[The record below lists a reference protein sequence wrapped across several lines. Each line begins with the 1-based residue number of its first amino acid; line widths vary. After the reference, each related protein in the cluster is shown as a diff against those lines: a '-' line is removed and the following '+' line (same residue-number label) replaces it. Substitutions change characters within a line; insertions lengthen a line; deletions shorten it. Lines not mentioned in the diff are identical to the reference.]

1 ENLMQYLGYILLL
14 ALVAAIGFILFSP
27 MLKGWRT
34 QIFGYLTMG
43 AGALLPLA
51 GELVD
56 YLQTLDWRQYVL
68 ASDRKNLAVLAIV
81 GGVGL
86 VAGILGPM
94 ATGPVVTP

>member
-1 ENLMQYLGYILLL
+1 MHYLGYVLLL
-14 ALVAAIGFILFSP
+14 AIVAALGFTLFSP

-34 QIFGYLTMG
+34 QIFGYVTVS

-68 ASDRKNLAVLAIV
+68 ASDKKNLAVLAII
-81 GGVGL
+81 G
-86 VAGILGPM
+86 ALGFM
-94 ATGPVVTP
+94 AIVLRHMTTGPVGTKD